1 MASNGE
7 PPRSLRSLPPEGA
20 QAFLGAARR
29 RPDAARAGVLPAL
42 ALMLNAFV
50 WGISWWPFRELQG
63 EGLHPLWSTALIY
76 AISLACLLAIK
87 PRALLPFASQPL
99 LWLLLAAAGM
109 TNVGFNWAVTIGD
122 VVRVV
127 LLFYLMPAWVVLL
140 AWPLLGERPT
150 PPALLRLVLAMA
162 GVFVFLDTSGAG
174 WPVPEST
181 ADWLALMGGFSFA
194 LTNILLRKLHGTA
207 PEARIAAMFGG
218 GALMALCAG
227 ALAAGAPPTSLG
239 PHGVW
244 VALALSMGFLVS
256 NVALQY
262 GAARLS
268 AHATALV
275 MLSEVVFAS
284 GSSVALGAA
293 ELSLR
298 TWLGGALI
306 LAAAVWSAWQG
317 GAEGASGAK

>member
-1 MASNGE
+1 MASPVSG
-7 PPRSLRSLPPEGA
+7 P
-20 QAFLGAARR
+20 
-29 RPDAARAGVLPAL
+29 VLPAL
-42 ALMLNAFV
+42 ALMLNALV
-50 WGISWWPFRELQG
+50 WGVSWWPFRELQG

-76 AISLACLLAIK
+76 VISLACLLAAR
-87 PRALLPFASQPL
+87 PRALLPFAKQPL

-109 TNVGFNWAVTIGD
+109 TNVGFNWAVTVGD

-150 PPALLRLVLAMA
+150 TPALARLVLAMA
-162 GVFVFLDTSGAG
+162 GVAVILNTGSTR
-174 WPVPEST
+174 WPVPESA

-194 LTNILLRKLHGTA
+194 LTNILLRKLHGTP

-218 GALMALCAG
+218 GALMALAAG
-227 ALAAGAPPTSLG
+227 LLAAPAPPASLG
-239 PHGVW
+239 LHGVW

-268 AHATALV
+268 AHTTALI

-293 ELSLR
+293 QLSLR

-317 GAEGASGAK
+317 GTEAAAGAK